1 MKKTVL
7 AILLISYSIFA
18 QTSYRYIDSIF
29 IPTQSYTNITYAT
42 APELNVPYLGESST
56 HSSELKFNLFE
67 PQGDTLSNR
76 PLLICAHG
84 GAFISGT
91 KENDD
96 MMEFSR
102 VFAAKGYVTATIQYR
117 LGMNLTSS
125 VSGERSVYRALQDSR
140 AAIRYFKE
148 NAATYKID
156 TNYVYF
162 LGSSAGALMA
172 LHNLFMNEENERP
185 AGSFKISHIPPT
197 LDDGPDLGSLD
208 AIEPQYIHGANA
220 DAIISLWGALQ
231 DTTLIKSTDNGRPV
245 MLVHGTADN
254 IVPFNV
260 GSPFNLPVFPP
271 TYGSNPINKRMSNLS
286 FEEETYFVQ
295 GQGHEFYGVLNGN
308 WNTAPNVYWDTVVTK
323 STYFLWNLHKPTA
336 GFTYQNSN
344 GYQVTFTNQ
353 SIGADTW
360 LWNFGDGNS
369 STQQNPV
376 HTYLS
381 GQYTVTQTVFN
392 KIRSW
397 DTTSVSFSIIVNDV
411 DDGKNFPTEFV
422 LEQNYPNPFNP
433 STTIKY
439 GISKES
445 QVNLII
451 YNLLGKQIDILFNG
465 IQSAGYYSKNWNASD
480 FPSGVY
486 FLQIQAVSIANN
498 IIFTDAKKLVL
509 MK

>member
-1 MKKTVL
+1 M
-7 AILLISYSIFA
+7 
-18 QTSYRYIDSIF
+18 
-29 IPTQSYTNITYAT
+29 
-42 APELNVPYLGESST
+42 
-56 HSSELKFNLFE
+56 LF
-67 PQGDTLSNR
+67 
-76 PLLICAHG
+76 
-84 GAFISGT
+84 
-91 KENDD
+91 
-96 MMEFSR
+96 
-102 VFAAKGYVTATIQYR
+102 
-117 LGMNLTSS
+117 
-125 VSGERSVYRALQDSR
+125 RS
-140 AAIRYFKE
+140 
-148 NAATYKID
+148 
-156 TNYVYF
+156 
-162 LGSSAGALMA
+162 
-172 LHNLFMNEENERP
+172 
-185 AGSFKISHIPPT
+185 
-197 LDDGPDLGSLD
+197 
-208 AIEPQYIHGANA
+208 
-220 DAIISLWGALQ
+220 
-231 DTTLIKSTDNGRPV
+231 DNGRPV

-260 GSPFNLPVFPP
+260 GSPFSLPVFPP
-271 TYGSNPINKRMSNLS
+271 TYGSNPINIRMSNLGL
-286 FEEETYFVQ
+286 EKETYFVP
-295 GQGHEFYGVLNGN
+295 GQGHEFYGVSNGN
-308 WNTAPNVYWDTVVTK
+308 WNPAPNAYWDTVVTK
-323 STYFLWNLHKPTA
+323 STYFLRNLHKPTA

-344 GYQVTFTNQ
+344 GDHVTFTDQ
-353 SIGADTW
+353 SIGADAL

>member
-1 MKKTVL
+1 MKKTIL
-7 AILLISYSIFA
+7 ILLLINYNIFA
-18 QTSYRYIDSIF
+18 QGYRYVDSIF
-29 IPTQSYTNITYAT
+29 TPIQSYTDITYAT
-42 APELNVPYLGESST
+42 APELNAPYLGESST

-67 PQGDTLSNR
+67 PQGDTLNNR
-76 PLLICAHG
+76 PLIIFAHG

-102 VFAAKGYVTATIQYR
+102 IFAAKGYVTATIQYR
-117 LGMNLTSS
+117 LGMNAASS

-148 NAATYKID
+148 KAATYKID

-162 LGSSAGALMA
+162 LGSSAGAFMA

-197 LDDGPDLGSLD
+197 LDDGPDLGTLD
-208 AIEPQYIHGANA
+208 SIEPQYVHGANA

-231 DTTLIKSTDNGRPV
+231 DTTLIKTTDNGRPV
-245 MLVHGTADN
+245 LLVHGTADN
-254 IVPFNV
+254 VVPFNV

-271 TYGSNPINKRMSNLS
+271 TYGSNPINKRMSNLG
-286 FEEETYFVQ
+286 FEKETYFVP
-295 GQGHEFYGVLNGN
+295 GQGHEFYGVSNGN
-308 WNTAPNVYWDTVVTK
+308 WNPAPNAYWDTVVTK
-323 STYFLWNLHKPTA
+323 STYFLWNIHKPTA
-336 GFTYQNSN
+336 DFTYQNSN
-344 GYQVTFTNQ
+344 GNQVTFTDK
-353 SIGADTW
+353 SIGADAW
-360 LWNFGDGNS
+360 LWNFGDGSS

-376 HTYLS
+376 HTYLN
-381 GQYTVTQTVFN
+381 GQYTVTQKVFN

-397 DTTSVSFSIIVNDV
+397 DTTSVTFSIIVNGIGDE
-411 DDGKNFPTEFV
+411 KNFPAEFV

-439 GISKES
+439 SIQKES
-445 QVNLII
+445 QVSLII
-451 YNLLGKQIDILFNG
+451 YNLLGEQVEILFNG
-465 IQSAGYYSKNWNASD
+465 IQSAGYYSTKWNALN

-486 FLQIQAVSIANN
+486 FSQIKAVSVTNN
-498 IIFTDAKKLVL
+498 VIFTDVKKLVL